1 MENLLRDG
9 DYVPNGFGGFTRL
22 YGAQE
27 VLAKALFKLTCR
39 RGSFPFLQDLGSR
52 LYELGRLRPS
62 EREAAAKKPSQS
74 PKHLKQAKQQ
84 LFLKSRPQQV
94 KHRQKQKDLQAMR
107 TNFSRLTKFT
117 LSISSFPMRAG
128 LTLKR
133 IPRARRNMKP
143 T

>member
-52 LYELGRLRPS
+52 LYELGRLVRRSGRP
-62 EREAAAKKPSQS
+62 
-74 PKHLKQAKQQ
+74 
-84 LFLKSRPQQV
+84 
-94 KHRQKQKDLQAMR
+94 RQKSTANRPCREWGLR
-107 TNFSRLTKFT
+107 WTK
-117 LSISSFPMRAG
+117 
-128 LTLKR
+128 
-133 IPRARRNMKP
+133 
-143 T
+143 